1 MSGNEKKA
9 TYIHQLSAEDK
20 DYALRI
26 FDEVRLLGHE
36 DSLNWQLESIKHLA
50 VINGA
55 GLAASVAAAGIW
67 VSNETIRRAAVEGC
81 ALCVV
86 GLAIAVGLMVW
97 RWIWGTQQARLL
109 LLFRMNFVSG
119 KVPIEDFDSLLVAK
133 GVRLV
138 AWGSA
143 VFALILFLAAMLHL
157 VAKVLYS

>member
-1 MSGNEKKA
+1 MSDQEKKA
-9 TYIHQLSAEDK
+9 TYVQQLSAEGK
-20 DYALRI
+20 EYALKI
-26 FDEVRLLGHE
+26 FDEVRLLGHQ
-36 DSLNWQLESIKHLA
+36 DSLTWQLESIKHLA

-55 GLAASVAAAGIW
+55 GLAASIAAAGVW

-119 KVPIEDFDSLLVAK
+119 KVPIEDFDCLLVAK
-133 GVRLV
+133 GARLV

-143 VFALILFLAAMLHL
+143 VFALLLFLVAMLNL
-157 VAKVLYS
+157 VVKVLCI